1 MFMVNLQFVNLQ
13 FGPEF
18 PLSNFQIPSLLL
30 VHAVAVFVHKEYSD
44 KLRDCLS
51 GVPSTVWLKNSCF
64 VSRHRFSD
72 AASCS
77 KSDWLLAQSASNAKD
92 QHQDSMVAVVAV
104 PEAAPAVCEQS
115 KRVRTVRMIRTL
127 RKLGYRVELQADPA

>member
-30 VHAVAVFVHKEYSD
+30 VHAEAVFIHKEYSD
-44 KLRDCLS
+44 KLRECLS
-51 GVPSTVWLKNSCF
+51 GVPSTVLLKNSRF
-64 VSRHRFSD
+64 VSGHRFSD

-77 KSDWLLAQSASNAKD
+77 KSDWLLAQSAANAKD
-92 QHQDSMVAVVAV
+92 L
-104 PEAAPAVCEQS
+104 C
-115 KRVRTVRMIRTL
+115 
-127 RKLGYRVELQADPA
+127 RKLRLGKLNTSNSGGTANSVATFVNL

>member
-13 FGPEF
+13 FVPEF

-30 VHAVAVFVHKEYSD
+30 VHAEAVFIHKEYSD

-51 GVPSTVWLKNSCF
+51 GFPSTVLLKNSRF
-64 VSRHRFSD
+64 VSGHRFSD

-77 KSDWLLAQSASNAKD
+77 KSDWLLAQSVSAIEFSLAVD
-92 QHQDSMVAVVAV
+92 SLIQDLNLIARS
-104 PEAAPAVCEQS
+104 
-115 KRVRTVRMIRTL
+115 RTNGSLTSCA
-127 RKLGYRVELQADPA
+127 G